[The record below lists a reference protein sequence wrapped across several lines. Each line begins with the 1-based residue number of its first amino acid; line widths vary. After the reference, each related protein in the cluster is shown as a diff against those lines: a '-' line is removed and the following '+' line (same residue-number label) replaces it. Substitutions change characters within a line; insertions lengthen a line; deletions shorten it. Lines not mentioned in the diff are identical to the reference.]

1 MDNFYL
7 DMWRKSRRFV
17 YQSIT
22 AKGITMELP
31 FQPLEDRRLP
41 MREQIIA
48 RIMQLSRKG
57 HHTPERLAK
66 LSDHALLLQF
76 QITLMILAD
85 REIDEA
91 WDARYNAGV
100 ATYVQQDEPMND
112 GIDEDEIAYLPASSK
127 VAAEITIED
136 FHILDMELGLIPEV
150 ELNDGG
156 IYTFVCR
163 YSGMNFYYEVSEYNM
178 LGLQGI

>member
-22 AKGITMELP
+22 ARGIMMELP

-41 MREQIIA
+41 MRDQIIA

-85 REIDEA
+85 RQIDEA
-91 WDARYNAGV
+91 WDEGYAAGL
-100 ATYVQQDEPMND
+100 ATHVQQDEPMD
-112 GIDEDEIAYLPASSK
+112 DDIDEDEIAYLPASTK
-127 VAAEITIED
+127 VAAEVTIED
-136 FHILDMELGLIPEV
+136 FHILDMELDLIPEV

-156 IYTFVCR
+156 TYTFVCR
-163 YSGMNFYYEVSEYNM
+163 HGGMNFYYEVSEYI
-178 LGLQGI
+178 GLHPQGI